1 VTCPPSAGTP
11 YDYGQGNDT
20 WRLLDYVREVRENM
34 WRLGDEKELWF
45 RGESQDHDDTLLRP
59 ELYRPRKPSALR
71 PVDDL
76 LDIESALYKEFQ
88 RCADQFCSETLDGE
102 YWEWDS
108 YFLLQHHG
116 GATRLL
122 DWSDGALMALHFAV
136 RNPQDDAKKTDAFLY
151 ILEPDRLDQRLK
163 AFHADAGIEEK
174 WREYVKEHQPGEGL
188 NEEDWEDA
196 YLPRDKDERAK
207 LPIPHSPL
215 VLDFPQITR
224 RVAAQRS
231 RFVVLGSDFEFLSNE
246 FKREESFIKRICI
259 DSNRRRAIRREL
271 RDSGVTE
278 SVIYPDLDGLGR
290 EMKQLW
296 EERK

>member
-1 VTCPPSAGTP
+1 MEKITTLG
-11 YDYGQGNDT
+11 GF
-20 WRLLDYVREVRENM
+20 LDYVRDECRGWW
-34 WRLGDEKELWF
+34 WRLADDKELWF
-45 RGESQDHDDTLLRP
+45 RGESQDHQNTLLRP
-59 ELYRPRKPSALR
+59 ELYRPRKGRALKAI
-71 PVDDL
+71 DDL
-76 LDIESALYKEFQ
+76 LDIESALYEEFQ
-88 RCADQFCSETLDGE
+88 RCADQFRGEALDRE
-102 YWEWDS
+102 YWDWDS

-136 RNPQDDAKKTDAFLY
+136 RNPHDETDAFVY
-151 ILEPDRLDQRLK
+151 ILEPERLNQRLE
-163 AFHADAGIEEK
+163 ALHRDTSIEEK
-174 WREYVKEHQPGEGL
+174 WREHVKTKRPGHGL

-196 YLPRDKDERAK
+196 YLPSDKDERAQF
-207 LPIPHSPL
+207 PIPNSPL
-215 VLDFPQITR
+215 VMDFPQITR

-231 RFVVLGSDFEFLSNE
+231 RFVVFGTDCEFLSSE
-246 FKREESFIKRICI
+246 FKREEAIIKRICI
-259 DSNRRRAIRREL
+259 DGNCRASIRLQL

>member
-1 VTCPPSAGTP
+1 MVECSAMTVDKVRSLG
-11 YDYGQGNDT
+11 
-20 WRLLDYVREVRENM
+20 RLLDCVREKRENL
-34 WRLGDEKELWF
+34 WRLRPEKELWF
-45 RGESQDHDDTLLRP
+45 RGESQDHPNTLLRP
-59 ELYRPRKPSALR
+59 ELYRPRKSSALR

-76 LDIESALYKEFQ
+76 LDIESELYDEFQ
-88 RCADQFCSETLDGE
+88 RCADQFRSEALDRK

-136 RNPQDDAKKTDAFLY
+136 RNPQDDCKGDAFLY

-163 AFHADAGIEEK
+163 ALHAETAIEQR
-174 WREYVKEHQPGEGL
+174 WQEYVKAQRPGEGL
-188 NEEDWEDA
+188 DEEDWEDA
-196 YLPRDKDERAK
+196 YLPSDKERRAEFA
-207 LPIPHSPL
+207 IPHSPL
-215 VLDFPQITR
+215 VLDFPHITR

-231 RFVVLGSDFEFLSNE
+231 RFIVFGTEFDFLSEE

-259 DSNRRRAIRREL
+259 DGTHRRSIRREL

-278 SVIYPDLDGLGR
+278 SVIYPDLDGVGR
-290 EMKQLW
+290 ETKQLG

>member
-1 VTCPPSAGTP
+1 MTADKISSLG
-11 YDYGQGNDT
+11 
-20 WRLLDYVREVRENM
+20 RLLDYVHDVRENL
-34 WRLGDEKELWF
+34 WRLGDKKELWF
-45 RGESQDHDDTLLRP
+45 RGESQDHGNTLLRP
-59 ELYRPRKPSALR
+59 ELYRPREPNALR

-76 LDIESALYKEFQ
+76 LNIESELYEEFQ
-88 RCADQFCSETLDGE
+88 RCGDQFRSEALDRK

-136 RNPQDDAKKTDAFLY
+136 RNPRDDETGDAFLY
-151 ILEPDRLDQRLK
+151 ILEPDRLNQRLK
-163 AFHADAGIEEK
+163 ALHADTGIEEK
-174 WREYVKEHQPGEGL
+174 WREYVKTENPGEGL

-196 YLPRDKDERAK
+196 YLPSDEEERKFA
-207 LPIPHSPL
+207 IPHSPL
-215 VLDFPQITR
+215 VLDFPHITR

-231 RFVVLGSDFEFLSNE
+231 RFVVFGTDFEFLSNE
-246 FKREESFIKRICI
+246 FKREESFIKRVCI
-259 DSNRRRAIRREL
+259 DGSCRRAMRREL

>member
-1 VTCPPSAGTP
+1 MTASKVSSLGRFLDCVRDLRESL
-11 YDYGQGNDT
+11 
-20 WRLLDYVREVRENM
+20 WRLSD
-34 WRLGDEKELWF
+34 DKELWF
-45 RGESQDHDDTLLRP
+45 RGESRDHENTLLRP
-59 ELYRPRKPSALR
+59 ELYRPREPNALR

-76 LDIESALYKEFQ
+76 LDIESALYEEFQ
-88 RCADQFCSETLDGE
+88 RCADQFRTETLDRK

-136 RNPQDDAKKTDAFLY
+136 RNARDDANALDAFLY
-151 ILEPDRLDQRLK
+151 VLEPDRLNQRLK
-163 AFHADAGIEEK
+163 ALHADTGIEEK
-174 WREYVKEHQPGEGL
+174 WRQYIKEQHPGEGL

-196 YLPRDKDERAK
+196 YLPSDKEERTAF
-207 LPIPHSPL
+207 PIPHSPL
-215 VLDFPQITR
+215 VLDFPHITR

-231 RFVVLGSDFEFLSNE
+231 RFVVFGTDFEFLSNE

-259 DSNRRRAIRREL
+259 DGNSRSAIRREL

>member
-1 VTCPPSAGTP
+1 MTADKISSLG
-11 YDYGQGNDT
+11 
-20 WRLLDYVREVRENM
+20 RLLDCVRDVRENM

-45 RGESQDHDDTLLRP
+45 RGESRDHANTLLRP
-59 ELYRPRKPSALR
+59 ELYRPREPNALR

-76 LDIESALYKEFQ
+76 LDIESELYEEFQ
-88 RCADQFCSETLDGE
+88 RCADQFRGEALDRK

-136 RNPQDDAKKTDAFLY
+136 RNPQDDEKGDAFLY
-151 ILEPDRLDQRLK
+151 ILEPERLNQRLK
-163 AFHADAGIEEK
+163 ALHADTGVKEK
-174 WREYVKEHQPGEGL
+174 WREYVKTQNPGEGL

-196 YLPRDKDERAK
+196 YLPSDKEERTEFA
-207 LPIPHSPL
+207 IPRSPL
-215 VLDFPQITR
+215 VIDFPHITR

-231 RFVVLGSDFEFLSNE
+231 RFVVFGTEFLSNE

-259 DSNRRRAIRREL
+259 DGSCRRAMRREL